1 MEVVVKEETVV
12 EAVAAARHLR
22 ELALEV
28 GELGQRVGALAFL
41 VRHRVAVLLQS
52 SELRLRP
59 LARAL
64 GVEQRLRQPVE
75 LTILLGLDGVGAD
88 GGEVRDGARHGR
100 AGKRRPHTW
109 TAWARR
115 WAASPSDCARA
126 S

>member
-64 GVEQRLRQPVE
+64 GVEQRLGQPVE
-75 LTILLGLDGVGAD
+75 LTVLLGLDGVGAD
-88 GGEVRDGARHGR
+88 GGEV
-100 AGKRRPHTW
+100 
-109 TAWARR
+109 
-115 WAASPSDCARA
+115 
-126 S
+126 